1 MIQKLKDLNIQ
12 FEELGIS
19 VLESQNLLKDWVKNN
34 IHISIQHLAEEHA
47 HKILFTLPYYS
58 DLRPI
63 ELLWAFI
70 KGNVGRKYSKGA
82 TFGDVLSRLQEEFK
96 ILHTPDGS
104 SLIQSIIESIDKKI
118 ARFQEESKKE
128 NEARFFMDETG
139 SAAVDE
145 VILESDSESCELE
158 SNSTIDLTGL
168 DS

>member
-1 MIQKLKDLNIQ
+1 M
-12 FEELGIS
+12 
-19 VLESQNLLKDWVKNN
+19 
-34 IHISIQHLAEEHA
+34 
-47 HKILFTLPYYS
+47 
-58 DLRPI
+58 
-63 ELLWAFI
+63 
-70 KGNVGRKYSKGA
+70 
-82 TFGDVLSRLQEEFK
+82 
-96 ILHTPDGS
+96 
-104 SLIQSIIESIDKKI
+104 IQSIIESIDKKI